1 MRASLE
7 TRNMINQASAAVTGS
22 TSMSSWLRRQAPV
35 LTLVLLP
42 ALLIE
47 VLYGSTPLERLYLV
61 VPEVLVYGCGALLIR
76 TVVRMRGLDW
86 ISIIVLGIAFAVAE
100 ECVILQTSLSPFFFG
115 GYGRVLGV
123 NTVYLLAML
132 GYESVWAILL
142 SILLT
147 EIIFPARR
155 EEPWIGG
162 RGLVVAAV
170 LFVAGSLMAW
180 YSWTRFG
187 IEHFSHGQSYNAPA
201 LTVISAVLAIA
212 VLVALGM
219 LPRAPR
225 PAARRRRRALRPWLM
240 GLAAFWLAL
249 PWFGLTIVAYAA
261 PPMSPLITIAAGIS
275 WAAGATLVVGH
286 WTTGSDFGD
295 RHRLALIIGALTASW
310 LEGFIIVSSAG
321 AVDAIGKLLLDLL
334 AIALFVLLAREVKTR
349 ARPSDLVSS
358 SAGKPV

>member
-1 MRASLE
+1 MRWRRARHE
-7 TRNMINQASAAVTGS
+7 TRNMINQASTAVAGS
-22 TSMSSWLRRQAPV
+22 TSMSSWLQRQAPV

-47 VLYGSTPLERLYLV
+47 VLYGATPLDRLYVV
-61 VPEVLVYGCGALLIR
+61 VPEVLVYGCGALIIR

-86 ISIIVLGIAFAVAE
+86 ISILVLGVAFAVAE

-123 NTVYLLAML
+123 NTVYFLAML

-142 SILLT
+142 PILLT

-155 EEPWIGG
+155 EQPWIGG
-162 RGLVVAAV
+162 R
-170 LFVAGSLMAW
+170 
-180 YSWTRFG
+180 
-187 IEHFSHGQSYNAPA
+187 
-201 LTVISAVLAIA
+201 
-212 VLVALGM
+212 
-219 LPRAPR
+219 
-225 PAARRRRRALRPWLM
+225 

-261 PPMSPLITIAAGIS
+261 PPLSPLITIAAGIS
-275 WAAGATLVVGH
+275 WAAGVTLVVRH
-286 WTTGSDFGD
+286 WTSGSDFGD

-321 AVDAIGKLLLDLL
+321 AVDAIGKLVLDLL
-334 AIALFVLLAREVKTR
+334 AIALLGVLAREVKR
-349 ARPSDLVSS
+349 RVRSNAPGS
-358 SAGKPV
+358 SASVNPRRGEHSSK